1 MSDTT
6 LSELINNDIKVAM
19 KSGNKPKLEA
29 IRYLKAMFIE
39 NRTSGAAKP
48 ELDILIAHTKKLRD
62 SLTAFP
68 EGNEQRIKTAAE
80 VAILSEYLP
89 AQLSEEKVREM
100 VKAIVAKLEKPN
112 MGMVM
117 KELTPLI
124 KGQFDG
130 KLASQIVTEALKV

>member
-6 LSELINNDIKVAM
+6 LSDKINNDIKEAM
-19 KSGNKPKLEA
+19 KKQDKPRLDA

-39 NRTSGAAKP
+39 NRTSGSPKP
-48 ELDILIAHTKKLRD
+48 EMDILIAHTKKMRD
-62 SLTAFP
+62 SLAAFP
-68 EGNEQRIKTAAE
+68 EGNEQRVKGEVE
-80 VAILSEYLP
+80 VAILTEYLP

-100 VKAIVAKLEKPN
+100 VKSIVAKLEKPN

-117 KELTPLI
+117 KELTPMI

-130 KLASQIVTEALKV
+130 KLASQIVTDALKA